1 MSSSFA
7 FLRNNKL
14 KITKRLSETVILRK
28 RDNTIAKGKKHKR
41 QTMVDR
47 TLNRKLNIEL
57 QESH

>member
-28 RDNTIAKGKKHKR
+28 TDNTIAKGKKHKR
-41 QTMVDR
+41 QTMVDK
-47 TLNRKLNIEL
+47 TLNRKLNIE
-57 QESH
+57 